1 MESSFVK
8 AILPEIRL
16 KEQPPNT
23 HDVNARSIPSTNS
36 SEDLPPLPPIL
47 HGQATPLV
55 EAQVRKFVF
64 SVAAIYESWLGRRTS
79 PHTRRSY
86 DQDVMTFVREYLGLR
101 WPDDASKLLQIS
113 VQTVQAYRDWLV
125 AKDAAPK
132 TINRRISSL
141 SGFYKY
147 LAASAAELRLP
158 IIVPNPAHSQFI
170 PRATS
175 DPVSETKALTVS
187 RSRQLIAMPSGESV
201 IDYRDRAILKFYIY
215 SGARLAAGC
224 HLTVA
229 DFHSDESGS
238 TVRLREKGDRRRTI
252 GLHVAASHAI
262 QEYVAKAGLSSGPLF
277 RARLNS
283 RSQKLGEEGL
293 KPLAMYRLLLRY
305 LLALPNSTREVVR
318 PDGTKARECIYS
330 PHSLRATAA
339 TLLLDAGIDIVKV
352 QELLGHRH
360 VTTTQIYDKRRRH
373 VSEGASHEVPI

>member
-1 MESSFVK
+1 MSS
-8 AILPEIRL
+8 
-16 KEQPPNT
+16 
-23 HDVNARSIPSTNS
+23 
-36 SEDLPPLPPIL
+36 DLVLGSLDNPLPPIL

-86 DQDVMTFVREYLGLR
+86 DQDVMNFFREYLRLL
-101 WPDDASKLLQIS
+101 WPDDSATLLQIP
-113 VQTVQAYRDWLV
+113 VQTVQAYRDWLL
-125 AKDAAPK
+125 AQNAAPK

-175 DPVSETKALTVS
+175 DPVTETKALTVA
-187 RSRQLIAMPSGESV
+187 RARQLIAMPSGDSLM
-201 IDYRDRAILKFYIY
+201 DYRDRAILRFYIY

-224 HLTVA
+224 LLTVG
-229 DFHSDESGS
+229 DYHSDESGA
-238 TVRLREKGDRRRTI
+238 TIRLREKGDRRRTI
-252 GLHVAASHAI
+252 GLHVAASQAI
-262 QEYVAKAGLSSGPLF
+262 EEYIAKAGLTSGPLF
-277 RARLNS
+277 RTHLNS
-283 RSQKLGEEGL
+283 RSEKLCERGL

-305 LLALPNSTREVVR
+305 LCALPSAMHAVEK
-318 PDGTKARECIYS
+318 PDGTVTRECIYS

-339 TLLLDAGIDIVKV
+339 TLLLDSGVDIVKV
-352 QELLGHRH
+352 QDLLGHRH
-360 VTTTQIYDKRRRH
+360 ITTTQIYDKRRRH
-373 VSEGASHEVPI
+373 VSEGASHDVPI